1 MSDKGEAIAEIL
13 KGRVLKYFPDLNIE
27 SSVLIGSG
35 WDNHVLIIN
44 NEIVFRFPKNGVQIS
59 KFLTEIRLLQS
70 LKDFPFKIPDY
81 TYIITEGD
89 VFGGYRLI
97 RGNPLNS
104 VKKLTNSLLEDLDA
118 LFSYLWSIKPEKCC
132 EIGVPVHSPVTWLK
146 HQNGLISTFSR
157 SLNKFIPAYFFLS
170 LKDISADILS
180 DMNKNDFRLI
190 HGDLYRENVRITESG
205 NNIAGIIDWSDASF
219 GDVAL
224 DIAAISMDFDLTD
237 LLPVL
242 ERFEG
247 LLNANTLRRIR
258 LYQIIEPLYAA
269 DYFLELGNIEEVSR
283 RCLIITDKW
292 MNDVEFRNIY
302 NINDVKDL
310 WHTKQR

>member
-1 MSDKGEAIAEIL
+1 MSDKGEPIAEFL
-13 KGRVLKYFPDLNIE
+13 KDRILKYFPDLKIE
-27 SSVLIGSG
+27 SSVLIDSG

-44 NEIVFRFPKNGVQIS
+44 NEIVFRFPKNGVQVS
-59 KFLTEIRLLQS
+59 KLLNEIRLLQS

-97 RGNPLNS
+97 SGNPLNS
-104 VKKLTNSLLEDLDA
+104 VKKLTNSLLKDFGI
-118 LFSYLWSIKPEKCC
+118 LFSYLWRIKPEKCS
-132 EIGVPVHSPVTWLK
+132 EIGLPIHSPVTWLK
-146 HQNGLISTFSR
+146 HQNGLITTFSN
-157 SLNKFIPAYFFLS
+157 SLNRFIPADFFRS
-170 LKDISADILS
+170 LKDVSADILS
-180 DMNKNDFRLI
+180 EMNKNDFRLI

-205 NNIAGIIDWSDASF
+205 NNISGIIDWSDASF
-219 GDVAL
+219 GDFAL
-224 DIAAISMDFDLTD
+224 DIAAISMDFDLTE
-237 LLPVL
+237 LLPVF

-247 LLNANTLRRIR
+247 LINVNTLRRIG

-269 DYFLELGNIEEVSR
+269 DYFLDLGNIDEVSK
-283 RCLIITDKW
+283 RCRIITDKW
-292 MNDVEFRNIY
+292 MNDLEFRNIY

>member
-1 MSDKGEAIAEIL
+1 MSDKGEPIAEFL
-13 KGRVLKYFPDLNIE
+13 KDRILKYFPDLKIE
-27 SSVLIGSG
+27 SSVLIDSG

-97 RGNPLNS
+97 SGNPLNS
-104 VKKLTNSLLEDLDA
+104 VKKLSDSLLEDFGI
-118 LFSYLWSIKPEKCC
+118 LFSYLWSIKPEKYS
-132 EIGVPVHSPVTWLK
+132 EIGVPIHSPVTWLK
-146 HQNGLISTFSR
+146 HLNGLISTFSD
-157 SLNKFIPAYFFLS
+157 SLNRFIPADFFRS
-170 LKDISADILS
+170 LKDLSADILS
-180 DMNKNDFRLI
+180 DMDEKNLRLI
-190 HGDLYRENVRITESG
+190 HGDLYRENVRITDSG
-205 NNIAGIIDWSDASF
+205 NHITGIIDWSDASF

-224 DIAAISMDFDLTD
+224 DIAAVSIDFDLTD
-237 LLPVL
+237 LFPILR
-242 ERFEG
+242 RFNG
-247 LLNANTLRRIR
+247 LLNENIARRIR

-269 DYFLELGNIEEVSR
+269 DYFLDVGDIEEVSR
-283 RCLIITDKW
+283 RCRIITDKW
-292 MNDVEFRNIY
+292 MDDMKFRNIY